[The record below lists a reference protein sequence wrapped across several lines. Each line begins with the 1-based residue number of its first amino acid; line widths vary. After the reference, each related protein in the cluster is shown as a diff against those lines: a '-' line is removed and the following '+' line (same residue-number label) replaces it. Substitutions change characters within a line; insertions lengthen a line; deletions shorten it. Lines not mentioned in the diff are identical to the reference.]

1 MSISKFTKRPK
12 SALSK
17 SKVVVWLTPKPY
29 FSMNKKLYMVPFILS
44 PPVCLKAVRQY
55 LVPRPEIENS
65 SPLLTGR
72 RLDEALCKG
81 DAEQRCKARQTFL
94 EEK

>member
-1 MSISKFTKRPK
+1 MSVSKFTKRPK

-17 SKVVVWLTPKPY
+17 SKVAVWLTPKPY
-29 FSMNKKLYMVPFILS
+29 FSTNKKLYMIISLS

-55 LVPRPEIENS
+55 LVPRPDIETS